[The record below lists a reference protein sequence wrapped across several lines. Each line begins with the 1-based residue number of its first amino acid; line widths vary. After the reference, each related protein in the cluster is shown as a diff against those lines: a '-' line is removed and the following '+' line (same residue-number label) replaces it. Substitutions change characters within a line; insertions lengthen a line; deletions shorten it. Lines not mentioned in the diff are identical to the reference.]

1 MKYLLTFNIKDFR
14 LRFGSGTR
22 FHPYYIIRYGPHN
35 NQVAKSYK
43 NIVVLFK
50 NNLDAATR
58 KKVEMFVEHMKNG
71 LEERRIFPGFNAIYR
86 TNIDI
91 ERVAFDHSGYDNPE
105 KVYETF
111 NSACSD
117 VTKCFPVI
125 ILPRVHRSL
134 YDSMYYRTKAKFLK
148 QGITSQVF
156 TIDLLNDKKNYRW
169 SLLPTS
175 IQIFTKMGGVPYI
188 LERGI
193 VDSPDI
199 QVFIMGLGISYHPLY
214 KEQRV
219 GYVLIFDQLGQWQF
233 LEAGSITSE
242 DMESGEDIDTLAEKI
257 AGLLN
262 TAITRLANKIQA
274 GRAILIIHYS
284 GKEISSREEIA
295 LAKALQE
302 LKLSQKI
309 LAVYV
314 LKIKKSDIAIYDL
327 ESPFKINGSKTGYP
341 EIGTVFKLKRDV
353 YLLVTTGYFE
363 IDNLEKGNIRWGLPS
378 NLIISRHSEMEK
390 INENISEINDES
402 LLASVFGLCRLNY
415 ASVQNPVSTE
425 PITTRYSREIA
436 WLTLRLQ
443 EATKSKSEFATAF
456 RTRMWFI

>member
-1 MKYLLTFNIKDFR
+1 MKHLLIFNIKNFR
-14 LRFGSGTR
+14 LRFGSGTHV
-22 FHPYYIIRYGPHN
+22 HPYYIIRYGPHN

-43 NIVVLFK
+43 NIIVLFN
-50 NNLDAATR
+50 NNLDAATK
-58 KKVEMFVEHMKNG
+58 KKVEMFVEHLKNG

-91 ERVAFDHSGYDNPE
+91 EQVAFDHSGYDDPE
-105 KVYETF
+105 KIYEAF
-111 NSACSD
+111 DSACSD

-134 YDSMYYRTKAKFLK
+134 YDSIYYRTKAEFLK
-148 QGITSQVF
+148 RGITSQVF
-156 TIDLLNDKKNYRW
+156 TIDLLNDQKNYRW

-193 VDSPDI
+193 IDFPDI

-219 GYVLIFDQLGQWQF
+219 GYVLIFDHSGHWQF
-233 LEAGSITSE
+233 LEARGITSE
-242 DMESGEDIDTLAEKI
+242 DVESGKDIDTLAEKI

-262 TAITRLANKIQA
+262 TAITKLANKIQA
-274 GRAILIIHYS
+274 ERAILIIHYS
-284 GKEISSREEIA
+284 GKEISSREENAI
-295 LAKALQE
+295 AKALQE
-302 LKLSQKI
+302 LKLSRKI

-327 ESPFKINGSKTGYP
+327 DSPFKINGSETGYP
-341 EIGTVFKLKRDV
+341 EIGTVFKLKPDV
-353 YLLVTTGYFE
+353 YLLVTTGYFIANGE
-363 IDNLEKGNIRWGLPS
+363 VKSNIWRGLPS
-378 NLIISRHSEMEK
+378 SLIISRHREMEK
-390 INENISEINDES
+390 INEDITEINDES

-443 EATKSKSEFATAF
+443 TAKSISEIETF

>member
-1 MKYLLTFNIKDFR
+1 M
-14 LRFGSGTR
+14 FGGGTHI
-22 FHPYYIIRYGPHN
+22 HPHYIIWFGPHRN
-35 NQVAKSYK
+35 HAAKSYK
-43 NIVVLFK
+43 SIIVLFD
-50 NNLDAATR
+50 NNLDAATK
-58 KKVEMFVEHMKNG
+58 KKVKMFVEHLKDG
-71 LEERRIFPGFNAIYR
+71 LEERQIFPGFNAIYR

-91 ERVAFDHSGYDNPE
+91 ELVAFDHSGYDNPG
-105 KVYETF
+105 KIYEAF

-134 YDSMYYRTKAKFLK
+134 YDSMYYRTKAEFLK
-148 QGITSQVF
+148 QDVTSQVF
-156 TIDLLNDKKNYRW
+156 TIDLLKDKKNYRW

-193 VDSPDI
+193 IDSPDI

-219 GYVLIFDQLGQWQF
+219 GYVLIFDESGDWQF

-262 TAITRLANKIQA
+262 TAITKLANKIQA
-274 GRAILIIHYS
+274 ERAILIIHYS
-284 GKEISSREEIA
+284 GKEISSREESAI
-295 LAKALQE
+295 AKALQE

-341 EIGTVFKLKRDV
+341 EIGTVFKLKPYV

-363 IDNLEKGNIRWGLPS
+363 VNGKVKGNIRRGLPS
-378 NLIISRHSEMEK
+378 SLIISRHREMEK
-390 INENISEINDES
+390 INEDKTEINDES
-402 LLASVFGLCRLNY
+402 LLDSVFGLCRLNY

>member
-1 MKYLLTFNIKDFR
+1 MKHSLIFNIKNFR
-14 LRFGSGTR
+14 LRFGSGANV
-22 FHPYYIIRYGPHN
+22 HPYYIIRYGPHN

-43 NIVVLFK
+43 NIVVLFN
-50 NNLDAATR
+50 NNLDAATK
-58 KKVEMFVEHMKNG
+58 KKVEMFVEHLKNG
-71 LEERRIFPGFNAIYR
+71 LEERRIFPGFNSIYR

-105 KVYETF
+105 KIYEAF

-134 YDSMYYRTKAKFLK
+134 YDSMYYRTKAEFLK
-148 QGITSQVF
+148 QDITSQVF
-156 TIDLLNDKKNYRW
+156 TIDLLNDKKNYQW

-193 VDSPDI
+193 IDSPDI

-219 GYVLIFDQLGQWQF
+219 GYVLIFDHSGHWQF
-233 LEAGSITSE
+233 LEAWSLTSE
-242 DMESGEDIDTLAEKI
+242 DVESGKDIDTLAEKI
-257 AGLLN
+257 ASLLN
-262 TAITRLANKIQA
+262 TAITKLANKIQA
-274 GRAILIIHYS
+274 GHAILIIHYS
-284 GKEISSREEIA
+284 GKEISSREENAI
-295 LAKALQE
+295 AKALQE

-327 ESPFKINGSKTGYP
+327 DSPFKINDSKTGYP
-341 EIGTVFKLKRDV
+341 AIGTVFKLKPDV
-353 YLLVTTGYFE
+353 YLLVTTGYFKINGE
-363 IDNLEKGNIRWGLPS
+363 VKSNIWRGLPS
-378 NLIISRHSEMEK
+378 SLIISRHREMEK
-390 INENISEINDES
+390 INEETEINDES

-415 ASVQNPVSTE
+415 TSVQNPVSTE

>member
-1 MKYLLTFNIKDFR
+1 MKYLLKFNIEDFG
-14 LRFGSGTR
+14 LWFGGGTHL
-22 FHPYYIIRYGPHN
+22 HPHYIIKFGPRR

-43 NIVVLFK
+43 SIIVLFN

-58 KKVEMFVEHMKNG
+58 KKVEMFVEHLKNG
-71 LEERRIFPGFNAIYR
+71 LEERRIFPGFNAIYG

-91 ERVAFDHSGYDNPE
+91 EQVAFDHSGYDNPE
-105 KVYETF
+105 KIFEAF

-134 YDSMYYRTKAKFLK
+134 YDSMYYRTKAEFLK
-148 QGITSQVF
+148 QGTTSQVF

-219 GYVLIFDQLGQWQF
+219 GYALIFDESGDWQF

-242 DMESGEDIDTLAEKI
+242 DMESGKDVDTLAEKI

-262 TAITRLANKIQA
+262 TAITKLANKIQA
-274 GRAILIIHYS
+274 GRAVLIIHYS
-284 GKEISSREEIA
+284 GKEISSREENAIA
-295 LAKALQE
+295 RALQE
-302 LKLSQKI
+302 LKLSRKI

-314 LKIKKSDIAIYDL
+314 LKIKKSDIAINDL
-327 ESPFKINGSKTGYP
+327 DSPSKINGSETSYP
-341 EIGTVFKLKRDV
+341 EIGTVFKLKTDV
-353 YLLVTTGYFE
+353 YILVTTGYFMVNRE
-363 IDNLEKGNIRWGLPS
+363 VKSNIWRGLPS
-378 NLIISRHSEMEK
+378 SLLISRHKEMEK
-390 INENISEINDES
+390 INEEITEINDEI

-415 ASVQNPVSTE
+415 TSVQNPVSTE